1 MIEKQIRIFDIFK
14 TIAKSVKEA
23 KDKKGEL
30 RKRLAE
36 VDWSLIGNV
45 CYPMD
50 VSVVLIAPIIE

>member
-1 MIEKQIRIFDIFK
+1 MIERQIKIFDIFK

-23 KDKKGEL
+23 KDKKSEC

-36 VDWSLIGNV
+36 IDWVSLGNV

-50 VSVVLIAPIIE
+50 VSVVLIAPII